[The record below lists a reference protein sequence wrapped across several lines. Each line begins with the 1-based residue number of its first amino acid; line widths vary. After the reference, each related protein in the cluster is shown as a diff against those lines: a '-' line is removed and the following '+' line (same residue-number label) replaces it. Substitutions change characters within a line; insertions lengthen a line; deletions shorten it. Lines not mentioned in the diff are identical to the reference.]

1 MNDQHTL
8 RPIDLANDVG
18 ISVQQVR
25 NYEAWGFLP
34 QAERKANGY
43 RAYTSQHL
51 QAIRAVRTMIAG
63 YGWQQALL
71 IMRAAHSDDLDAAFA
86 AVDARHAELDS
97 RRCEIEQTLGAL
109 KAISASPPGA
119 PARNGRGGRASQR
132 IGAVAESLGVRVS
145 ALRFWE
151 EQELVVLQRE
161 PSSGY
166 RYYDEEQIRRLRIIV
181 LLRQGGYNADAIRPV
196 LSELAAGRPERA
208 IAAAEQRLNDL
219 AAASR
224 RCAQATAAF
233 WGYCEAFLERTE
245 NREPSTEH
253 REPRTKEQ
261 NTHNS

>member
-1 MNDQHTL
+1 L

-34 QAERKANGY
+34 QAERKTNGY
-43 RAYTSQHL
+43 RAYTLQHL
-51 QAIRAVRTMIAG
+51 QAIRAVRTMISG
-63 YGWQQALL
+63 YGWQRALL
-71 IMRAAHSDDLDAAFA
+71 TMRAAHSDDLDAAFA
-86 AVDARHAELDS
+86 LVDARHADLDS
-97 RRCEIEQTLGAL
+97 RRREIEQTLGAL
-109 KAISASPPGA
+109 KAISEKPLETSV
-119 PARNGRGGRASQR
+119 RNGRGNRASQR

-151 EQELVVLQRE
+151 EQELVVPQRD

-166 RYYDEEQIRRLRIIV
+166 RYYNEEQIRRLRIIV

-233 WGYCEAFLERTE
+233 WGYCEAFLRTRE
-245 NREPSTEH
+245 QGVGNREQRVE
-253 REPRTKEQ
+253 
-261 NTHNS
+261 N